1 VILNMMDLMA
11 EEERMRAEKEAKKRG
26 R

>member
-11 EEERMRAEKEAKKRG
+11 EEERMRAEKEAKKHG